1 MLPDVSAMV
10 LVVEDDDQIAP
21 PLLRTLEREGYTVER
36 LAAGLPAVERVAA
49 GDVDLVLLD
58 LGLPDVDGLEVCRRL
73 RADGYEGGI
82 IILTARG
89 GELDRVVGLD
99 VGADD
104 YLPKPFSLAELLAR
118 TRALLR
124 RSGPR
129 PSAGEAPADAADPAS
144 PDGLRVDV
152 QARRVWAGDREVVL
166 TVKEFD
172 VLALLAAD
180 PGAVVTRE
188 RIMDEVW
195 DENWFGS
202 TKTLDTTLG
211 RLRQKLEESAT
222 PARIVTVR
230 GVGFRLEDAPPDA

>member
-1 MLPDVSAMV
+1 MV

-36 LAAGLPAVERVAA
+36 LAAGLPALERAAA

-104 YLPKPFSLAELLAR
+104 YLGKPFSLAELLAR

-124 RSGPR
+124 RSASR
-129 PSAGEAPADAADPAS
+129 PAATSSDETASAS
-144 PDGLRVDV
+144 GLRVDPH
-152 QARRVWAGDREVVL
+152 ARRVWVDDAEVVL

-172 VLALLAAD
+172 VLALLAVD
-180 PGAVVTRE
+180 RGAVVTRE

-211 RLRQKLEESAT
+211 RLRQKLEEHAA

-230 GVGFRLEDAPPDA
+230 GVGFRLEDDVADA

>member
-36 LAAGLPAVERVAA
+36 LAAGLPAVERAAA

-129 PSAGEAPADAADPAS
+129 PSVGEAPADAADPAS

-230 GVGFRLEDAPPDA
+230 GVGFRLEDAPADA

>member
-36 LAAGLPAVERVAA
+36 LAAGLPAVDRVVA

-129 PSAGEAPADAADPAS
+129 TATAEPAEDAREPAGAG
-144 PDGLRVDV
+144 GLRVDV
-152 QARRVWAGDREVVL
+152 PTRRVWAGDREVVL

-211 RLRQKLEESAT
+211 RLRQKLEESDA

-230 GVGFRLEDAPPDA
+230 GVGFRLEDAPADA